1 MKTLIYWDW
10 PTVEPF
16 FSGEGFFFSWGFQSR
31 TPTPS
36 LVVHG
41 EGWVKT
47 LVTITGWINIHW
59 PAILGYHL
67 GTGFWKFWLMKILKR
82 LGWSSRWNGSCCGV
96 KPWRWPFFGP
106 TSRLEGVSWH
116 ARDKPPN
123 PGRKQYLSFKS
134 LSPPAESDPQ
144 ASSQLHVLFLWT
156 WHMWR
161 LKWLRETCSFFSS
174 TASCKSCK
182 NEQCNEQ
189 WPGRDPVVTWWMREI
204 TLLEHGLTP
213 GTSVA
218 STKDTTLPSRTFS
231 TFWEVLWAHSEVD
244 VQQEQWCCFQWS
256 RPPRTCWWNPECQ
269 GK

>member
-1 MKTLIYWDW
+1 MVRDGSKAI
-10 PTVEPF
+10 
-16 FSGEGFFFSWGFQSR
+16 
-31 TPTPS
+31 
-36 LVVHG
+36 
-41 EGWVKT
+41 
-47 LVTITGWINIHW
+47 TIAGWINIHW
-59 PAILGYHL
+59 PAILRYHL
-67 GTGFWKFWLMKILKR
+67 GIYWVLTHENLEEIGYF
-82 LGWSSRWNGSCCGV
+82 SSRWNGSCCGV

-116 ARDKPPN
+116 APDKPPN

-134 LSPPAESDPQ
+134 LTPPAESDPQ
-144 ASSQLHVLFLWT
+144 ASSQLHVIFLWT
-156 WHMWR
+156 WRMWR
-161 LKWLRETCSFFSS
+161 LKWLRETSSFFSS
-174 TASCKSCK
+174 TASCQSCK

-218 STKDTTLPSRTFS
+218 STKDTTLPSHTFS